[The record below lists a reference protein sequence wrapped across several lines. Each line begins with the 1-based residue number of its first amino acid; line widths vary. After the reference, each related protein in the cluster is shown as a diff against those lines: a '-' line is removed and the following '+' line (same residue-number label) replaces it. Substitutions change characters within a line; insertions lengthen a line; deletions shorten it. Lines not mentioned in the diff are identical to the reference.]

1 MVYLSSV
8 QLTER
13 MHQAATRWR
22 KAVKLADA
30 QREDLALAETVI
42 EKIEELSLEA
52 GVNENFVAIE
62 IGMMQRCRREL
73 REALDE
79 AATLASRVAG
89 LSDTI
94 ATCNEEL
101 ARRRRTALRSR

>member
-1 MVYLSSV
+1 MAYLSSV

-13 MHQAATRWR
+13 LHQAATRWR
-22 KAVKLADA
+22 KAVKLADLQSA
-30 QREDLALAETVI
+30 DMAAAETVI

-62 IGMMQRCRREL
+62 IGTMRRCRREL
-73 REALDE
+73 REALAD
-79 AATLASRVAG
+79 AADLSSRIAG

-94 ATCNEEL
+94 ASCNDEL
-101 ARRRRTALRSR
+101 ARRRRIALRSR